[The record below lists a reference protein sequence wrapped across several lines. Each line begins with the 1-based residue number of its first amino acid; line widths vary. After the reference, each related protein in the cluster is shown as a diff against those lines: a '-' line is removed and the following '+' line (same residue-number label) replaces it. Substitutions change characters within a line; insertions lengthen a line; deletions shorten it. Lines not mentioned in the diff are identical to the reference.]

1 MIIPQKCLPFAGIA
15 CLAVPAFAAP
25 SLIFHEENGQ
35 SVRLDLAADEVYA
48 QPAAGGQL
56 VHVRVGPLE
65 ETSSSV
71 SALFSPPTAPPSL
84 ESRRPV
90 YYPAGQARSEGNRYV
105 AGRHVVLRMADAA
118 AREAF
123 CEDLIASGLEARCPE
138 YSPDRVIVKF
148 ASAEDAFAALPGLE
162 DREGVTAA
170 AVALGQPVTNHWLP
184 NDPLFDGEGV
194 PDGQGGGT
202 QWYIDPKHEGNIGVS
217 QWWGQYRGSGVRVNV
232 VDSGVEV
239 RHPDLS
245 ANCDTSLDKDYL
257 DDDSDPTPL
266 PEEDHGTAVAGIIGG
281 RGNNGKGICG
291 LAPEATLIG
300 VRLNFAGDMVEG
312 ADVLSHKSSLVS
324 VSNNSWGVPSRG
336 ANFYD
341 PGDMVLDVLQS
352 GVADGRGG
360 RGVIYVFA
368 AGNSGDEYDEANRSK
383 LHTNPYVLSV
393 GALNPDGTP
402 TGWSTPGACVHVS
415 NYGLQITTTS
425 TLGQYRHDFNGT
437 SAAAPLTSGV
447 VALMLDA
454 RPTLNWRD
462 VHEIL
467 MRTAAPL
474 ATDGRRNRYGLT
486 FSNIWGAGRVQGERA
501 IRLARRWQN
510 LPAMTSRTYSQ
521 IGLSVYVP
529 DYVDEDAKGL
539 TRTINVPS
547 SQNMRVESVQLTVN
561 CTHLTR
567 GDLEIELTSP
577 SGMVSRMLSASPVDT
592 NENLAWTMKSVQFWG
607 ENSTGNWKVKLLD
620 HYPQNQGRLTEVKLK
635 IYGSSV
641 QAAPTL
647 SGGYELAGTTGELV
661 WHEVGATG
669 NPTSWS
675 ATGLPAGLSIDDLG
689 LISGIPAEAGTFP
702 VTISASNLAGSRST
716 SLVLKIAGPVVKD
729 SWLTWQEKKL
739 TGQSAES
746 KDPQADPDGD
756 GVANYIEFAQGSEP
770 LAADAEKSG
779 TFTATEGGLQFTWQ
793 VVPGLPDA
801 DCVAQ
806 TSSDLQSWQD
816 VTTWDVVST
825 TPDLEVRRI
834 TLSGGSSKYVRLIAR
849 NKPAQ

>member
-1 MIIPQKCLPFAGIA
+1 MTISPKCLPFAGIA
-15 CLAVPAFAAP
+15 CLATPLLAAP
-25 SLIFHEENGQ
+25 SQIFHDENGQ
-35 SVRLDLAADEVYA
+35 PIRLELAADEAYE

-56 VHVRVGPLE
+56 VHVQVGPLE
-65 ETSSSV
+65 ETASSFS
-71 SALFSPPTAPPSL
+71 SLFIPPVPPADPQ
-84 ESRRPV
+84 SRRSV

-105 AGRHVVLRMADAA
+105 AGRHVVIRVADTA
-118 AREAF
+118 AREGF
-123 CEDLIASGLEARCPE
+123 CEDLIASGFDARCPD
-138 YSPDRVIVKF
+138 YSADRVIVKF
-148 ASAEDAFAALPGLE
+148 ASSEDAFAALPGLE
-162 DREGVTAA
+162 DRDGVAA
-170 AVALGQPVTNHWLP
+170 ASVALGQPVTNNWLP

-202 QWYIDPKHEGNIGVS
+202 QWYIDPKHGGNLGVS
-217 QWWGQYRGSGVRVNV
+217 AWWGQYRGSGVRVNV

-245 ANCDTSLDKDYL
+245 ANCDTSLDKDYM

-291 LAPEATLIG
+291 LAPESTLVG
-300 VRLNFAGDMVEG
+300 VRLNFAGDMVELS
-312 ADVLSHKSSLVS
+312 DVLSHKSSLIS
-324 VSNNSWGVPSRG
+324 VSNNSWGVPSYG
-336 ANFYD
+336 WKLFD
-341 PGDMVLDVLQS
+341 PGDMVLDALQA

-360 RGVIYVFA
+360 RGVIYVYA
-368 AGNSGDEYDEANRSK
+368 AGNSGDAYDEANRSK
-383 LHTNPYVLSV
+383 LQTNPYVLSV

-402 TGWSTPGACVHVS
+402 TSWTTPGACVHVA
-415 NYGLQITTTS
+415 NYGESITTTS
-425 TLGQYRHDFNGT
+425 TLGQYIHDFNGT

-474 ATDGRRNRYGLT
+474 AGEGRRNRYGLT
-486 FSNIWGAGRVQGERA
+486 FSNIWGAGQVQGERA

-510 LPAMTSRTYSQ
+510 LPAMSTRTYAQ
-521 IGLSVYVP
+521 TGLSVSVP
-529 DYVDEDAKGL
+529 DYVAEDAKGL

-577 SGMVSRMLSASPVDT
+577 SGMVSRMLTSSPMDT

-607 ENSTGNWKVKLLD
+607 ENSAGNWKVKILD
-620 HYPQNQGRLTEVKLK
+620 QYPQNAGKLTELKLK

-641 QAAPTL
+641 QSAPTL
-647 SGGYELAGTTGELV
+647 SGGYELAGSVGEPV

-675 ATGLPAGLSIDDLG
+675 ASGLPAGLQIDDLG
-689 LISGIPAEAGTFP
+689 LISGIPAEAGSFP
-702 VTISASNLAGSRST
+702 VTISAANLAGVRNT
-716 SLVLKIAGPVVKD
+716 SIVLKIAGPLVKD
-729 SWLTWQEKKL
+729 TWLTWQEKKL
-739 TGQSAES
+739 TGQAPEA

-756 GVANYIEFAQGSEP
+756 GVANYVEFAQGSEP
-770 LAADAEKSG
+770 LASDAEKSG

-801 DCVAQ
+801 DCLAQ
-806 TSSDLQSWQD
+806 TSSDLQSWED
-816 VTTWDVVST
+816 VTTWEVVST

-834 TLSGGSSKYVRLIAR
+834 TLTGGSSKYVRLIAR
-849 NKPAQ
+849 KKPGQ